1 MSGPPIAACPSDVKD
16 RFDITYAAH
25 TATCTFLLDAEG
37 ICRRIVMLPGN
48 KRREASKNASRCI
61 GAQYVATLDPTVPGC
76 LVEMPKIGTPMLFAR
91 VDTRGRVA
99 LVRTGPITSFETR
112 RADDPN
118 PDPFAESIGVMTSA
132 PRAAEL
138 QTPRAKAKTSRTDDA
153 PVTPKDP
160 YIEAAERTQRI
171 PAIGTA
177 DKASSAASRP
187 TPPALRDE
195 AHRDDSG
202 VEITVD
208 VDPHL
213 ATTDEYTSDPSA
225 MQPAKHTWPSPA
237 PQAHARTLHDPH
249 VQLSPVEDPDDPYVE
264 NAYARTRERRASE
277 PVPKRTTPVPPP
289 AMPVRRRG

>member
-1 MSGPPIAACPSDVKD
+1 MSGPPLAASPSDVKGE

-37 ICRRIVMLPGN
+37 ICRRIVMLPGS
-48 KRREASKNASRCI
+48 KRRDASKNASRCI

-91 VDTRGRVA
+91 VDARGRVA
-99 LVRTGPITSFETR
+99 LVRTGPITSFETK
-112 RADDPN
+112 RADD

-132 PRAAEL
+132 PAATEL
-138 QTPRAKAKTSRTDDA
+138 QTPRARVRREEA

-171 PAIGTA
+171 PAIG
-177 DKASSAASRP
+177 
-187 TPPALRDE
+187 
-195 AHRDDSG
+195 RDDSG
-202 VEITVD
+202 VDVHVD

-213 ATTDEYTSDPSA
+213 ATTDEYDSDPST
-225 MQPAKHTWPSPA
+225 MKPQPNAWATAQPPA
-237 PQAHARTLHDPH
+237 AHARTLHDPH

-264 NAYARTRERRASE
+264 NAYARTRERRSSE
-277 PVPKRTTPVPPP
+277 AVPKRATPVPPP

>member
-1 MSGPPIAACPSDVKD
+1 MSGPTIAAFPFDVKGE

-37 ICRRIVMLPGN
+37 ICRRIVVLPGS

-112 RADDPN
+112 RSDD

-132 PRAAEL
+132 PSAAEL
-138 QTPRAKAKTSRTDDA
+138 QTPRAKAKA
-153 PVTPKDP
+153 PPAKDP
-160 YIEAAERTQRI
+160 YSELGADRTQRI
-171 PAIGTA
+171 PAA
-177 DKASSAASRP
+177 REESAPRP
-187 TPPALRDE
+187 
-195 AHRDDSG
+195 
-202 VEITVD
+202 VEIEVTVD

-213 ATTDEYTSDPSA
+213 AATDEYDSDPSTMKPTA
-225 MQPAKHTWPSPA
+225 STWQAAQP
-237 PQAHARTLHDPH
+237 HARTLHDPH
-249 VQLSPVEDPDDPYVE
+249 VPLSPVEDPDDPYVE

-277 PVPKRTTPVPPP
+277 PVPKRTHATPVPPP

>member
-1 MSGPPIAACPSDVKD
+1 MSGPPIAASPSDVKD

-76 LVEMPKIGTPMLFAR
+76 LVEMPKVGTPMLFAR

-112 RADDPN
+112 RADDPT

-132 PRAAEL
+132 PAAAEL
-138 QTPRAKAKTSRTDDA
+138 QTPRAKRRAEEPA
-153 PVTPKDP
+153 PATPKDP

-171 PAIGTA
+171 PAVG
-177 DKASSAASRP
+177 
-187 TPPALRDE
+187 
-195 AHRDDSG
+195 RDDSG
-202 VEITVD
+202 VEINVD

-213 ATTDEYTSDPSA
+213 ATTDEYDSDPST
-225 MQPAKHTWPSPA
+225 MKPAQHTWPSPA
-237 PQAHARTLHDPH
+237 PQGHARTLHDPH

-277 PVPKRTTPVPPP
+277 PVPKRATPVPPP

>member
-1 MSGPPIAACPSDVKD
+1 MSGPPIAATLFDVKGE

-37 ICRRIVMLPGN
+37 ICRRIVMLPGS
-48 KRREASKNASRCI
+48 KRRDASKNASRCI

-99 LVRTGPITSFETR
+99 LVRTGPITSFETK
-112 RADDPN
+112 RADD

-132 PRAAEL
+132 PAAEEL
-138 QTPRAKAKTSRTDDA
+138 QTPRARARRTEENA

-160 YIEAAERTQRI
+160 YIEQAERTQRI
-171 PAIGTA
+171 PAVG
-177 DKASSAASRP
+177 R
-187 TPPALRDE
+187 
-195 AHRDDSG
+195 DSG
-202 VEITVD
+202 VDINVD

-213 ATTDEYTSDPSA
+213 AATDEYDSDPST
-225 MQPAKHTWPSPA
+225 MKPAQHTWPSPA

-277 PVPKRTTPVPPP
+277 PVPKRTSSVPPP
-289 AMPVRRRG
+289 AMPARRRG

>member
-1 MSGPPIAACPSDVKD
+1 MKE

-37 ICRRIVMLPGN
+37 ICRRIVMLPGS

-91 VDTRGRVA
+91 VDPRGRVA

-132 PRAAEL
+132 PSAAEL
-138 QTPRAKAKTSRTDDA
+138 QTPRSKA
-153 PVTPKDP
+153 PPKDP
-160 YIEAAERTQRI
+160 YTEIGADRTQRI
-171 PAIGTA
+171 PAA
-177 DKASSAASRP
+177 REESAPRP
-187 TPPALRDE
+187 
-195 AHRDDSG
+195 
-202 VEITVD
+202 VEPEIPVD
-208 VDPHL
+208 VVDPHL
-213 ATTDEYTSDPSA
+213 AATDEYDSDPSTMKPTA
-225 MQPAKHTWPSPA
+225 STWQAAQP
-237 PQAHARTLHDPH
+237 QGHARTLHDPH
-249 VQLSPVEDPDDPYVE
+249 VTLSPVEDPDDPYVE
-264 NAYARTRERRASE
+264 NAYARTRERRSSE
-277 PVPKRTTPVPPP
+277 PVPKLRMNTPVPPP